1 MDKTKINLLL
11 VIYFTVICTLFSPE
25 SNQSNAQTPGI
36 FMSCVGNSSSPVL
49 YALGSPLFFKSA
61 TTCFEVQGGL
71 VALIG
76 KRENGFFEMHCRTE
90 QQFNQL
96 GLSLYP
102 NPVVNKT
109 TVKVANTAPSN
120 EFFSISIISS
130 DGHYMQNIK
139 DWGYNLSQ
147 GVQLDLSFL
156 GKGIF
161 TVTIESPNYFDSY
174 TFIKAN

>member
-1 MDKTKINLLL
+1 MTKTKTKILLI
-11 VIYFTVICTLFSPE
+11 VYFFIICTSIFPGAYKLYS
-25 SNQSNAQTPGI
+25 QTPGI
-36 FMSCVGNSSSPVL
+36 FMSSVGNSSTPIL
-49 YALGSPLFFKSA
+49 YALGSPLQFKST

-90 QQFNQL
+90 QKVNQL

-109 TVKVANTAPSN
+109 TIKVANTAPSN
-120 EFFSISIISS
+120 ELFSINIISS
-130 DGHYMQNIK
+130 DGHYMQSIK

-147 GVQLDLSFL
+147 GLLVDLSFL

-161 TVTIESPNYFDSY
+161 TVTIESPTFLDSY
-174 TFIKAN
+174 SFIKAN